1 MKPFRQI
8 AGFLFLVA
16 FILLSNL
23 QSKGQVVVDKK
34 NLNADHDLEYIQLMY
49 HIDKSD
55 FKPVFY
61 VDYGFIEPEYTDI
74 LEPERDY
81 KQKITINGEPVGDQV
96 TIVWF
101 LNRMHKAG
109 WEYMGDVIYKPLKMM
124 DNWHV
129 FTLRRKV
136 DLSETTAEI
145 VGNQ

>member
-1 MKPFRQI
+1 MKPIRQI
-8 AGFLFLVA
+8 TGFLSLVA
-16 FILLSNL
+16 FIVLSSL
-23 QSKGQVVVDKK
+23 QLKGQVIVDRK
-34 NLNADHDLEYIQLMY
+34 NLNTDKDLEYIQLMY

-81 KQKITINGEPVGDQV
+81 RQKITINGEEVTDQV

-101 LNRMHKAG
+101 LNKLHKAG
-109 WEYMGDVIYKPLKMM
+109 WEYMGDVTYKPLKMM
-124 DNWHV
+124 DTWHV

-136 DLSETTAEI
+136 DLSETTAGI
-145 VGNQ
+145 IGDR

>member
-16 FILLSNL
+16 FILLSDL

-34 NLNADHDLEYIQLMY
+34 NLNADQDLEYIQLMY

-55 FKPVFY
+55 FRPVFY

-74 LEPERDY
+74 LEPDRDY
-81 KQKITINGEPVGDQV
+81 KQNITINGEPVGEQV

-101 LNRMHKAG
+101 LNKMHKAG

-136 DLSETTAEI
+136 NLSETTAGIIGER
-145 VGNQ
+145 